1 MNAVSINEKLAQ
13 IGDYWN
19 PRIVGELNGQYVK
32 LVKFKGDFTWH
43 HHAAEDEMFYIVKGR
58 MIMKLRDGDVTVG
71 PGEFIIIPRGVE
83 HMPCAPDEEVHCILF
98 EPMSTLNTGNTRNE
112 RTREQLERL

>member
-1 MNAVSINEKLAQ
+1 MDKVTVTDKLDL
-13 IGDYWN
+13 ITDHWN

-43 HHAAEDEMFYIVKGR
+43 HHDAEDEMFLIMKGR

-83 HMPCAPDEEVHCILF
+83 HMPCAPDGEVHCMLF
-98 EPMSTLNTGNTRNE
+98 EPASTLNTGNVRSE
-112 RTREQLERL
+112 RTREHLQRL

>member
-1 MNAVSINEKLAQ
+1 MDKVTVNDKLDL
-13 IGDYWN
+13 ITDHWN

-32 LVKFKGDFTWH
+32 LVKFKGNFTWH
-43 HHAAEDEMFYIVKGR
+43 HHESEDEMFLIVKGR

-83 HMPCAPDEEVHCILF
+83 HMPCAPDEEVHCMLF
-98 EPMSTLNTGNTRNE
+98 EPATTLNTGNVRSE
-112 RTREQLERL
+112 RTREHLERL